1 MKRAPYPKA
10 EDHSGKNYWRSVGE
24 HAGSPAV
31 KHAIEREFPE
41 GASEPPSGIGR
52 RGFLGVMGA
61 SIALASLTGCR
72 RPEEKILPYARQ
84 PEEVIPGKPLFF
96 ATAMPW
102 LGSAIGLL
110 VESHEGHP
118 TKIEGNPRHPDSQGA
133 TTPFAQATV
142 LDLYDPDRSK
152 APVEGGRERSWD
164 DATQALRALSDK
176 LRGTQGRGLAILT
189 EAHRSPTLAAGLA
202 ALQKALPQAKVWRW
216 DPFARDAVHE
226 GTRLAFGKTLEPSYD
241 LARASVI
248 VALDADLLANEGS
261 PVKQARGFSVGR
273 NVEQRGARLNRLYA
287 VESAYTYTGAS
298 ADHRLR
304 IASQK
309 IPAFALA
316 IAAELGQTHKA
327 ALAPEV
333 VAAAAAASQGLD
345 ERQKRW
351 ARAIAKDLFLN
362 RGRGVI
368 VAGRKQPAAVH
379 AVAHAINAAL
389 DNAGS
394 TVTYAAAFD
403 DAKEG
408 AESIADLAK
417 AIRDKAV
424 TALVIL
430 GGNPAFDAPGD
441 LGFADLIKSVPT
453 SVHLSTHVDE
463 TSSLATWHL
472 NRAHLLESWGD
483 VRAEDGFASIVQPL
497 IAPLYGGKTDTEV
510 VEILA
515 GGERRAYELVRATWR
530 DLTPVAF
537 DFDRAWRRALH
548 DGFLAG
554 SSSAAVD
561 VKEKPTPPPPPPA
574 EIPAPAEV
582 EGKGKPGDAKE
593 AKETKGAKPKPA
605 DAGKGK
611 DAGKGSAA
619 EVPAPP
625 PPPAPPAAPV
635 ITAAQIAAGL
645 TAAIKGMAAPA
656 AGLEVTFQPDP
667 HAWDGRFANNG
678 WMQELP
684 DSMHKL
690 TWGNVAALSPKT
702 AERLG
707 VTDGDFLAVKVA
719 GAEVSL
725 PALIAPGQ
733 ADDSIAL
740 TVGQGRTAAGRV
752 GNGVGV
758 NTYPLRRTTGLEVA
772 TAAEAR
778 KTGAH
783 EKLARTQEHFM
794 LEKRPLVREGTAAE
808 FAKNPEFAKDIT
820 ITPEEH
826 EKHAEAAHDKGEN
839 GEKHDEAKGPT
850 TGKREAGAHKG
861 VRHLPLVELWE
872 PRTYEGHAW
881 GMTIDLNSC
890 ISCNA
895 CVVACQSENNVPVVG
910 KEGVNMSREMHWLRI
925 DRYFEGED
933 MNEPTALAQPLPC
946 QHCENAP
953 CEEVC
958 PVGATTHSPEG
969 INEMTYNRCIGTKYC
984 GNNCP
989 FKVRHFNFFNYSKD
1003 IPEPHKAQFNP
1014 DVTIRSRGV
1023 MEKCNFCVQRVNHA
1037 KIDAKREGRDRLRD
1051 GEVTTACAQACPT
1064 SAIHF
1069 GDLNDRSSEVAQ
1081 KASSPRAYHLL
1092 EELDVKPRVSYL
1104 ARITNPNPELE
1115 GA

>member
-10 EDHSGKNYWRSVGE
+10 EDHSGKNYWRSAGE
-24 HAGSPAV
+24 LAGSPDVAR
-31 KHAIEREFPE
+31 AIEREFPE
-41 GASEPPSGIGR
+41 GAAEPPSGIGR

-61 SIALASLTGCR
+61 SIALASLSGCR
-72 RPEEKILPYARQ
+72 RPEEKILPYARP
-84 PEEVIPGKPLFF
+84 PEEVIPGKPLYF

-133 TTPFAQATV
+133 TTTFAQATV

-152 APVEGGRERSWD
+152 APASGGRERSWD
-164 DATQALRALSDK
+164 EATQALRGLAEK
-176 LRGTQGRGLAILT
+176 FRGTQGKGLAILT
-189 EAHRSPTLAAGLA
+189 EAHRSPTLAASLS

-226 GTRLAFGKTLEPSYD
+226 GTRLAFGKVLEPSYD
-241 LARASVI
+241 LARANII
-248 VALDADLLANEGS
+248 VCLDADLLANEGS
-261 PVKQARGFSVGR
+261 PIKQARGFSFGR

-287 VESAYTYTGAS
+287 VESAYSYTGAS

-316 IAAELGQTHKA
+316 VAAELGQTHKI

-333 VAAAAAASQGLD
+333 VSAAAAAAQGLD

-351 ARAIAKDLFLN
+351 ARAIAKDLFQN
-362 RGRGVI
+362 RGKGVI

-379 AVAHAINAAL
+379 AIAHAINAAL
-389 DNAGS
+389 DNAGA
-394 TVTYAAAFD
+394 TVTYATPFD
-403 DAKEG
+403 ASKEG
-408 AESIADLAK
+408 VESIADLAK

-441 LGFADLIKSVPT
+441 LGFADLLKAVPT

-463 TSSLATWHL
+463 TSLLSTWHL
-472 NRAHLLESWGD
+472 NRAHLLETWGD
-483 VRAEDGFASIVQPL
+483 VRAEDGFASVVQPL
-497 IAPLYGGKTDTEV
+497 IAPLYGGKTDAEL

-515 GGERRAYELVRATWR
+515 GGERKAYELVRATWR
-530 DLTPVAF
+530 ELTPVAF

-554 SSSAAVD
+554 SVSAAVD
-561 VKEKPTPPPPPPA
+561 VKEKPAAPPPPPA
-574 EIPAPAEV
+574 EPAV
-582 EGKGKPGDAKE
+582 IEGKDKGKPTDPKE
-593 AKETKGAKPKPA
+593 AKGVKAKPA
-605 DAGKGK
+605 DATKGK
-611 DAGKGSAA
+611 AA
-619 EVPAPP
+619 EVPVP
-625 PPPAPPAAPV
+625 PPPAPPAEPV
-635 ITAAQIAAGL
+635 ITAAQLAAGL
-645 TAAIKGMAAPA
+645 TAAIKGLVAPA

-678 WMQELP
+678 WLQETP
-684 DSMHKL
+684 DSMHKM
-690 TWGNVAALSPKT
+690 TWGNAAALSPKT

-707 VTDGDFLAVKVA
+707 VTDGDVLRIKVA
-719 GAEVSL
+719 GAEVAL
-725 PALIAPGQ
+725 PAIIAPGQ
-733 ADDSIAL
+733 ADESIAL
-740 TVGQGRTAAGRV
+740 TVGQGRTAAGSV

-758 NTYPLRRTTGLEVA
+758 NTYPLRRTTGHEVA
-772 TAAEAR
+772 TGAEAQ
-778 KTGAH
+778 KTGAN

-794 LEKRPLVREGTAAE
+794 MEKRPLVREGTVAE
-808 FAKNPEFAKDIT
+808 FARNPEFAKDIT

-826 EKHAEAAHDKGEN
+826 EKTAEAAHDKGEK

-850 TGKREAGAHKG
+850 TGKKDTGVHKG
-861 VRHLPLVELWE
+861 VRHLPLVELWDA
-872 PRTYEGHAW
+872 RTYEGHAW
-881 GMTIDLNSC
+881 GMTIDLNGC
-890 ISCNA
+890 IGCNA
-895 CVVACQSENNVPVVG
+895 CIVACQSENNVPVVG
-910 KEGVNMSREMHWLRI
+910 KEGVQLSREMHWLRV

-933 MNEPTALAQPLPC
+933 MNEPTAVAQPLPC

-989 FKVRHFNFFNYSKD
+989 FKVRHFNFFNYAKE
-1003 IPEPHKAQFNP
+1003 IPETHKAQFNP

-1037 KIDAKREGRDRLRD
+1037 KIDAHREGRERVRD
-1051 GEVTTACAQACPT
+1051 GEVVTACQQACPT

-1069 GDLNDRSSEVAQ
+1069 GDLNDRSSQVAQ
-1081 KASSPRAYHLL
+1081 KAASPRAYHLL
-1092 EELDVKPRVSYL
+1092 EELDIKPRVSYL